1 MAGLPAAPFINLL
14 SPLRLKSK
22 TDDWNLPGPRA
33 TALFSCFVIRVCH
46 TPYYEKISFGGI
58 LSAPSRTAR
67 AAVPRRQAYY
77 EKIAFLYYVI
87 LFSAKPVLFS
97 YYVISPNRRD
107 VPGCPTADPRRAHS
121 LERRGN
127 WPRF

>member
-22 TDDWNLPGPRA
+22 TDDWDLPGPRA
-33 TALFSCFVIRVCH
+33 AALFSCYVIRVCH
-46 TPYYEKISFGGI
+46 TPYYEKNSFGEI
-58 LSAPSRTAR
+58 LSAPSRAPR
-67 AAVPRRQAYY
+67 AAVRF
-77 EKIAFLYYVI
+77 FLYYVI
-87 LFSAKPVLFS
+87 LFSAEARALFVL
-97 YYVISPNRRD
+97 RD
-107 VPGCPTADPRRAHS
+107 LPEPKGCPGCPTAGPGRAHS